1 MRKNAV
7 ICELLRPA
15 LFLNTGNNPGKIY
28 ICLYG
33 KYAAGSLRVDRGT
46 GRRAAACAVCILLC
60 MTVTGC
66 VTGPKN
72 MQKIRDLEFTVLDR
86 EAIPEELELLIE
98 ENKDEPFK
106 LTYADQGYLY
116 IAEGYGA
123 RLTTGYSVKVN
134 ELYEAEDAVCIHTSL
149 LGPEKGEETKE
160 ITTFPY
166 VAVQLEY
173 IEKDVVFQ

>member
-1 MRKNAV
+1 MFIWKICCRESESGSRHRK
-7 ICELLRPA
+7 E
-15 LFLNTGNNPGKIY
+15 G
-28 ICLYG
+28 
-33 KYAAGSLRVDRGT
+33 
-46 GRRAAACAVCILLC
+46 AACAVCILVC

-66 VTGPKN
+66 VSGPKN

-149 LGPEKGEETKE
+149 LGPEKGEETKRSPH
-160 ITTFPY
+160 FPMWQCSLSILKKMLY
-166 VAVQLEY
+166 FSEEDRDGVS
-173 IEKDVVFQ
+173 EKTDTLCQGRTEDI